1 VKTVTIRVVCFKH
14 IIFTM
19 GGEDGDW
26 KMKVSTGDA
35 EGGWGII
42 SIQNAY

>member
-1 VKTVTIRVVCFKH
+1 MKTVTIRDVCFKH
-14 IIFTM
+14 FIYTM
-19 GGEDGDW
+19 GVEDGDW
-26 KMKVSTGDA
+26 KIFVSIGDA